1 MADTSTRIYPGLTPE
16 DERLKIRDISLAA
29 ESQSKEGDT
38 FFLITQRWW
47 QNWLD
52 YVNQDQIGNDGPS
65 LQSLDS
71 ADVCVLR
78 RPSSIDNKSL
88 IYELESSDS
97 STTELHDT
105 LVEGRDYVLLPEEVW
120 NQLQSWYGGGPKL
133 ARKVINS
140 GLSQMELAVEVY
152 PLHLELIL
160 TPKGD
165 RSTIRISKKETIRE
179 LHRRV
184 CEIFELD
191 TEQIRIYD
199 FYGRKKHALPTD
211 MDKTLD
217 DANIQMDQE
226 ILVEVLNNVTV
237 SVNSNDFVGKQSNS
251 FLLEPSKSGLSIAG
265 GLSATK
271 GVSRNNNSE
280 LPQGQNQVSPQRES
294 NNVLETSGVTT
305 RSATAGLTGLLNLGN
320 TCFMNSAIQ
329 CLVHTP
335 EFTRYFR
342 DDYRGEINWQNPMGM
357 VGELAIAFGELLR
370 KLWAPGR
377 TPISPRP
384 FKAKLARFA
393 PQFSGYNQHDS
404 QELLAFLLDGLH
416 EDLNRVKDKPY
427 ILSRDADGR
436 PDEEVAD
443 EYWANHKARND
454 SIIVDVCQGQYK
466 STLVCPVCSKISVT
480 FDPFMYLSLP
490 LQSTAT
496 RPLTVTIFSSDGSL
510 LPNVCTVTIPKQGR
524 CRDLI
529 QALSAAC
536 SLQPNEKL
544 LLAEIQNHLIHRFFE
559 DPLTSLCSIKDED
572 HLAAYR
578 IPQPA
583 KGIIF
588 LQLIHRLE
596 DKETANAQ
604 SMKGWKPYGTP
615 LVSPISCDNVT
626 TRGDVQSMVRTMLSP
641 LLKLR
646 ELADL
651 EANGISPA
659 VEPSS
664 DTLIE
669 QVDSSESLPW
679 KESNNAQSCGL
690 VKLPLQLVDE
700 NNFARMDLQL
710 RKLAQNLCPC
720 TAALKLFCWKSLWS
734 LNQICGNVPS
744 VKSGDKQARS

>member
-357 VGELAIAFGELLR
+357 VVSF
-370 KLWAPGR
+370 
-377 TPISPRP
+377 
-384 FKAKLARFA
+384 
-393 PQFSGYNQHDS
+393 FSLMIN
-404 QELLAFLLDGLH
+404 
-416 EDLNRVKDKPY
+416 P
-427 ILSRDADGR
+427 
-436 PDEEVAD
+436 
-443 EYWANHKARND
+443 
-454 SIIVDVCQGQYK
+454 
-466 STLVCPVCSKISVT
+466 
-480 FDPFMYLSLP
+480 
-490 LQSTAT
+490 
-496 RPLTVTIFSSDGSL
+496 
-510 LPNVCTVTIPKQGR
+510 
-524 CRDLI
+524 
-529 QALSAAC
+529 
-536 SLQPNEKL
+536 
-544 LLAEIQNHLIHRFFE
+544 
-559 DPLTSLCSIKDED
+559 
-572 HLAAYR
+572 
-578 IPQPA
+578 
-583 KGIIF
+583 
-588 LQLIHRLE
+588 
-596 DKETANAQ
+596 
-604 SMKGWKPYGTP
+604 
-615 LVSPISCDNVT
+615 
-626 TRGDVQSMVRTMLSP
+626 
-641 LLKLR
+641 
-646 ELADL
+646 
-651 EANGISPA
+651 
-659 VEPSS
+659 
-664 DTLIE
+664 
-669 QVDSSESLPW
+669 
-679 KESNNAQSCGL
+679 
-690 VKLPLQLVDE
+690 
-700 NNFARMDLQL
+700 
-710 RKLAQNLCPC
+710 
-720 TAALKLFCWKSLWS
+720 
-734 LNQICGNVPS
+734 
-744 VKSGDKQARS
+744 